1 MPVEER
7 TLRLRLTLHCH
18 RQPTL
23 AKLCTALLTSMHIP
37 ACYTLHASPNFASHC
52 TVGRRDIWGR

>member
-37 ACYTLHASPNFASHC
+37 ACSPNFASHC

>member
-37 ACYTLHASPNFASHC
+37 ACYTLHASPNFASRC
-52 TVGRRDIWGR
+52 TVGRRYIWGR